1 MEPRSMLPPFSNLT
15 SNPPDVPKIR
25 SRKSLICPLAGT
37 WRDIP
42 TPTVET
48 NFERFVAAIGAGAAA
63 LPDFDRGAVL
73 QSALDAAV
81 TSDATNCGDT
91 TV

>member
-1 MEPRSMLPPFSNLT
+1 MLRGSIGE
-15 SNPPDVPKIR
+15 DM
-25 SRKSLICPLAGT
+25 LAGT